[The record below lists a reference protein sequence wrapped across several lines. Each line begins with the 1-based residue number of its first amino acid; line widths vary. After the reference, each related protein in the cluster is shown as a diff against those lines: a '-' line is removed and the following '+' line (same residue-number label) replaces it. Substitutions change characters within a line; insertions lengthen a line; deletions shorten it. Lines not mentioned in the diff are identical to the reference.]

1 MAVGK
6 VVREGDAPGSPPP
19 GDRPELELA
28 DDDWGAFESAPAV
41 ELRPLV
47 APPLDAS
54 VDR

>member
-6 VVREGDAPGSPPP
+6 VVSEGDAPDSS
-19 GDRPELELA
+19 ELVLA